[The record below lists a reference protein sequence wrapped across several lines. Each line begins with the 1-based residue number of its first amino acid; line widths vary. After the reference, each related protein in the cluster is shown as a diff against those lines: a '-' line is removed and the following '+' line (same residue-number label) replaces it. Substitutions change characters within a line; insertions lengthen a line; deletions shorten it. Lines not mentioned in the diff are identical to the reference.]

1 MASES
6 IHQKVSKVQILLKY
20 TFVVVPIAAGLDK
33 FINLL
38 VQWDQYLHPVL
49 ADSLPFSASAFMMVI
64 GIVEIAA
71 GMIVF
76 KWTKIGAFI
85 VSIWLGLIALSLLI
99 SGQYLD
105 VVVRDIV
112 MAIGAYTLAELT
124 HVQSE

>member
-6 IHQKVSKVQILLKY
+6 IHQKISQVQILLKY

-38 VQWDQYLHPVL
+38 VQWDQYLHPAV

-64 GIVEIAA
+64 GVVEIAA
-71 GMIVF
+71 GIIVF
-76 KWTKIGAFI
+76 KWTKIGATI
-85 VSIWLGLIALSLLI
+85 VSIWLGLIALSLLF

-105 VVVRDIV
+105 VAVRDIV
-112 MAIGAYTLAELT
+112 MAISAYVLAELT
-124 HVQSE
+124 HDQSE